1 MPDAE
6 FSSYYGM
13 PVLNAPAWKER
24 EIGGYLFLGG
34 LAGASSLLAAGSQL
48 TGREQLATRVK
59 IVATGAIALGA
70 VALVKDL
77 GKPSRFANMLRV
89 VKPTSP
95 MSVGAWLLAG
105 YGPATAVA
113 AASAVTG
120 RATGI
125 GSVATAAATV
135 LGPAVSTYTAALVA
149 DTAVPAWH
157 AGHRELPFVFAGSSA
172 TAAGGMGL
180 VCGPADQVGPARR
193 LALAG
198 AAVEAVAAQMLERRG
213 GVPAEPYRQGRAGRL
228 MQAGR
233 VLTVGGLAIAWLGRR
248 HRAAG
253 VVGGGMLT
261 LASAATRAGIF
272 AAGPQSV
279 ADPRYVVEPQRARRG
294 APSGTRTPGTGPT
307 CEDDVSAGVPTDGG
321 PATS

>member
-1 MPDAE
+1 M
-6 FSSYYGM
+6 
-13 PVLNAPAWKER
+13 
-24 EIGGYLFLGG
+24 
-34 LAGASSLLAAGSQL
+34 
-48 TGREQLATRVK
+48 TGRV
-59 IVATGAIALGA
+59 TGLGA
-70 VALVKDL
+70 
-77 GKPSRFANMLRV
+77 
-89 VKPTSP
+89 T
-95 MSVGAWLLAG
+95 
-105 YGPATAVA
+105 
-113 AASAVTG
+113 
-120 RATGI
+120 
-125 GSVATAAATV
+125 ATAAAAV

-180 VCGPADQVGPARR
+180 LCGPVGQVAPARR

-198 AAVEAVAAQMLERRG
+198 AALEAVAAQVLEHRG
-213 GVPAEPYRQGRAGRL
+213 GVAAEPYGEGRAGRM

-248 HRAAG
+248 HRVAG

-279 ADPRYVVEPQRARRG
+279 ADPRYVVEPQRERRSAALRDPG
-294 APSGTRTPGTGPT
+294 AGHGPT
-307 CEDDVSAGVPTDGG
+307 REGDVSAGVPTDGG